1 MKKVIYE
8 KIDGVAWITLNNPE
22 KYNALDADM
31 RAELKECLL
40 DASNDDSIRVVVI
53 RGAGKA
59 FSAGADLNVFLKA
72 NPVWIS
78 KFVKDYGTSYTLGK
92 IIREMPKPVIAAV
105 HGYCLGGGFELACW
119 CDLIIASESAVF
131 GQPEVKV
138 GLIPGGG
145 GTQLLTRIIG
155 EKKAKE
161 FIFTGKKISA
171 KELEKLG
178 IINEVVPDEK
188 LMDVV
193 REYVERIKSMS
204 PLIISAAKEAIN
216 AASETNLS
224 QGIALESKIFSVLFS
239 SEDQKEG
246 AKAFL
251 EKRKPEWKGR

>member
-1 MKKVIYE
+1 
-8 KIDGVAWITLNNPE
+8 
-22 KYNALDADM
+22 
-31 RAELKECLL
+31 
-40 DASNDDSIRVVVI
+40 
-53 RGAGKA
+53 
-59 FSAGADLNVFLKA
+59 
-72 NPVWIS
+72 
-78 KFVKDYGTSYTLGK
+78 
-92 IIREMPKPVIAAV
+92 
-105 HGYCLGGGFELACW
+105 
-119 CDLIIASESAVF
+119 LIIASESAVF